1 MGADAMNL
9 LKSIIILAAAFV
21 AVFLQTVVS
30 VPRNFLGAQI
40 DLLPA
45 IVVYASLSS
54 DLITVSLVAVL
65 GGLWFDALSVNPL
78 GISILPL
85 FVVAFFI
92 YPRRGLIM
100 RDQFY
105 ARFVLGLGASALV
118 PLLTL
123 LLLLSTHHAPPV
135 GWGTLWV
142 LVVMSAGGGLLTPV
156 CFGLFDMLTRALS
169 YLPAAESSFRP
180 DREIRR
186 GRN

>member
-1 MGADAMNL
+1 MNV
-9 LKSIIILAAAFV
+9 LKSIIILLAAFV
-21 AVFLQTVVS
+21 AVFLQAVVDG
-30 VPRNFLGAQI
+30 PRNFLGAQI

-45 IVVYASLSS
+45 IVVYASLSA
-54 DLITVSLVAVL
+54 DLVTVSLVAVL

-85 FVVAFFI
+85 FMVAFLIF
-92 YPRRGLIM
+92 PRRGLLM

-118 PLLTL
+118 PVLTL
-123 LLLLSTHHAPPV
+123 VLLLSTHHTPLV
-135 GWGTLWV
+135 GWGTLWI
-142 LVVMSAGGGLLTPV
+142 LIVMSVGGGVLTPV
-156 CFGLFDMLTRALS
+156 CFGLFDMLTQALS
-169 YLPAAESSFRP
+169 YLPAAESSFRA

>member
-1 MGADAMNL
+1 MNL
-9 LKSIIILAAAFV
+9 LKSIIILVAAFV
-21 AVFLQTVVS
+21 AVFLQAAWNG
-30 VPRNFLGAQI
+30 PRDFLGAQI

-45 IVVYASLSS
+45 IVVYASLRS
-54 DLITVSLVAVL
+54 DLVTVALVAVL

-85 FVVAFFI
+85 FVVGFLI

-118 PLLTL
+118 PVLTL
-123 LLLLSTHHAPPV
+123 LLLLSARHTPPV

-142 LVVMSAGGGLLTPV
+142 LIVMSVGGGLLTPV
-156 CFGLFDMLTRALS
+156 CFGLLDALTRALS
-169 YLPAAESSFRP
+169 YLPVAESSFRA